1 MNLVRALCAVA
12 AVFSLSGCEP
22 VYEGPQLSTV
32 PDGLAYTNSI
42 RSSRLPLPDRRVLG
56 QYAYVAPGGMDW
68 KTSVTISEYE
78 GLSTR
83 AEVEAVRDRY
93 HSRYGDRLSRYGPVE
108 DFRVGGRPA
117 WVYSADSLSGGKV
130 TRHGLTAVVPWD
142 DRTFS
147 IEVSSEEEKW
157 RNREVQ
163 REIASSFHVAK
174 KGRFR
179 PVLLALLAAAA
190 AVGAYLGLRRRQA

>member
-1 MNLVRALCAVA
+1 M
-12 AVFSLSGCEP
+12 
-22 VYEGPQLSTV
+22 
-32 PDGLAYTNSI
+32 
-42 RSSRLPLPDRRVLG
+42 
-56 QYAYVAPGGMDW
+56 
-68 KTSVTISEYE
+68 TISEYE